1 MGVWCPWGVVVLL
14 ARLLVPVPKAS
25 IRTLSDPR

>member
-1 MGVWCPWGVVVLL
+1 VVLL